1 MYDAATVLLREYW
14 RATGW
19 NDQSSYLN
27 LSKASDGVFASAVT
41 DEYKFF
47 LTLPHL
53 AV

>member
-27 LSKASDGVFASAVT
+27 LSKASDGVFARLL
-41 DEYKFF
+41 
-47 LTLPHL
+47 LTNTSSS
-53 AV
+53 